1 MTRAITGPRKLPRSA
16 FAIIAAAF
24 LAGPAMAGS
33 PGCSAPEYRQLDFW
47 LGHWKALDNG
57 GRGPDVA
64 RDEIT
69 TTLDGCV
76 VLERYRQNDGLSGNG
91 VTIYDASRKLWHQT
105 WVTNSGQLLIIEG
118 RFQGNVLT
126 MSGDNLGKDGKRI
139 WYRVTWKPEP
149 GGVREVAVTSQDAG
163 RSWRPA
169 FDILF
174 VKAATA
180 RKD

>member
-1 MTRAITGPRKLPRSA
+1 MTRAITGPQKLWRSA
-16 FAIIAAAF
+16 CAIIAAA
-24 LAGPAMAGS
+24 LIAGPAMAGS

-47 LGHWKALDNG
+47 LGNWQALDDG
-57 GRGPDVA
+57 GKGPPVA

-69 TTLDGCV
+69 GTLDGCV
-76 VLERYRQNDGLSGNG
+76 ILERYRQNDGLDGNG

-118 RFQGNVLT
+118 RFDGDVLT
-126 MSGDNLGKDGKRI
+126 MSGDNLGKGGKRI
-139 WYRVTWKPEP
+139 WYRVTWKPQAE
-149 GGVREVAVTSQDAG
+149 GVREIALTSKDAG
-163 RSWRPA
+163 RSWQPA

-174 VKAATA
+174 VKVSTG